1 MTMFLLA
8 DVAERTVAIS
18 VDQVESVV
26 DLGPIVP
33 VPGAPAFV
41 RGLAALRSKLMTVI
55 SSRTVLGLHVGL
67 MVPRRAVVTVIDG
80 HHYAIIVNELEDVA
94 EFELRPLPSG
104 LPISGAWRRIARG
117 VVDCGGEPLLAI
129 DLRALVPQAAMA
141 A

>member
-8 DVAERTVAIS
+8 QMADRTVAIS

-26 DLGPIVP
+26 DLGVIVP
-33 VPGAPAFV
+33 VPGAPPFV

-55 SSRTVLGLHVGL
+55 SSRTVLGAYIGL
-67 MVPRRAVVTVIDG
+67 MAPRRAVVTVIDG
-80 HHYAIIVNELEDVA
+80 HHYAVMVNELDEVA
-94 EFELRPLPSG
+94 ELELKPLPSG
-104 LPISGAWRRIARG
+104 LPISGAWRAVACG

-129 DLRALVPQAAMA
+129 DLRALVPPAAMA

>member
-8 DVAERTVAIS
+8 QVADRTVAIS

-26 DLGPIVP
+26 DIGPVVP
-33 VPGAPAFV
+33 VPGAPPFV

-55 SSRTVLGLHVGL
+55 SSRTVLGAETGL
-67 MVPRRAVVTVIDG
+67 VTPRRAVVTIIDG
-80 HHYAIIVNELEDVA
+80 HHYAVLVNELEDVA

-104 LPISGAWRRIARG
+104 LPISGAWRRVACG

-129 DLRALVPQAAMA
+129 DLRALVPQTAMA